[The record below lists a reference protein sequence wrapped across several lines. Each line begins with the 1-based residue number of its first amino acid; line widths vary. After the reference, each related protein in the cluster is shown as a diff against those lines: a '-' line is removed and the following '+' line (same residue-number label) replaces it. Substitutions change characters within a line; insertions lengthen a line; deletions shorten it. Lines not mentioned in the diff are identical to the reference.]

1 MSLGETVGLR
11 DNRVGTGRV
20 LLGALENEDG
30 TAVRMLNRLGVSSEA
45 VEEQVFE
52 LRGQEAG

>member
-1 MSLGETVGLR
+1 
-11 DNRVGTGRV
+11 
-20 LLGALENEDG
+20 
-30 TAVRMLNRLGVSSEA
+30 MLNRLGVSPEA